1 METNPHKIPYVSL
14 IVTLFMGICL
24 VAIGVVYTY
33 QENGFF
39 SSQTEPTSTERTTPS
54 PVMVT
59 QPKSESETRTPADRG
74 VIQKTPATSTTPM
87 IKVSSEQGSLF
98 SVITDETSA
107 ARVNELVTFSIAGS
121 SRGKSPI
128 GYDALVVIEPSAGGS
143 FNLVEVK
150 SLISDFSI
158 FKFVKNDRITLTGIL
173 KLGSSSSRAW
183 DGTPI
188 AAVTFKPLSPG
199 KYTIKILDASGKETS
214 KVMVDAGNASSEKL
228 ISASS
233 TEKEVDIAN

>member
-39 SSQTEPTSTERTTPS
+39 STQKEPTSAVRTPVTSVTPSKQSDTRPPEGGRGVIRTTP
-54 PVMVT
+54 
-59 QPKSESETRTPADRG
+59 A
-74 VIQKTPATSTTPM
+74 ASTTPM

-98 SVITDETSA
+98 SVITDATST